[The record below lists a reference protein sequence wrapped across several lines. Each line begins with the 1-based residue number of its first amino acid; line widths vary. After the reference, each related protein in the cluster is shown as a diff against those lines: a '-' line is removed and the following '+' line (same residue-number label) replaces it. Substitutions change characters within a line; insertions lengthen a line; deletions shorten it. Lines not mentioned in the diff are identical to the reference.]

1 MVDHHSS
8 SSQWKIFLS
17 FCICLFLYT
26 SRYSFVK
33 ALGIYKPSSI
43 GFAPSHVCVTQHC
56 RAGTRNILF
65 SSIDDDNYRDS
76 LTINSDGEEIHTEPN
91 RSFRKRVK
99 RLTKR
104 MIPWNSSTSTE
115 ITGNEQLPQS
125 EDEHA
130 PEQIDLYTKS
140 IVDQAF
146 APAEESIRELE
157 EALVVARAALA
168 NAKLESY
175 NAIADL
181 ASSKEQPIAPSILPT
196 NGAEGDATV
205 NTDGLY
211 PDLDTMAFED
221 VDYESSEMAPPFL
234 DEDSCLMPDA
244 EPLVRVE
251 KAPDNSRRIFAGI
264 DILASTD
271 DVWNVLTNYHELQNV
286 IPNLVVNDVLDLYDG
301 EATANEDATD
311 EDLPEE
317 IRCANLSRTM
327 KGSLLRQV
335 GGAKVAGIN
344 FSAKTTLEVRE
355 WPNGMPDFAHFMDDM
370 WEGKSRE
377 ERAKEYPRIKLKRY
391 RFPRPFAVSNLPTRD
406 ISMQS
411 IANDDGEFRLYQGVW
426 RMQPLVGCSPPG
438 KNAMRLTYAVEIS
451 PRVYL
456 PVKLIEG
463 RIVRDLCANLEAIRE
478 VVSGIE

>member
-1 MVDHHSS
+1 M
-8 SSQWKIFLS
+8 
-17 FCICLFLYT
+17 
-26 SRYSFVK
+26 
-33 ALGIYKPSSI
+33 
-43 GFAPSHVCVTQHC
+43 
-56 RAGTRNILF
+56 
-65 SSIDDDNYRDS
+65 
-76 LTINSDGEEIHTEPN
+76 
-91 RSFRKRVK
+91 
-99 RLTKR
+99 
-104 MIPWNSSTSTE
+104 
-115 ITGNEQLPQS
+115 
-125 EDEHA
+125 
-130 PEQIDLYTKS
+130 
-140 IVDQAF
+140 
-146 APAEESIRELE
+146 
-157 EALVVARAALA
+157 
-168 NAKLESY
+168 
-175 NAIADL
+175 
-181 ASSKEQPIAPSILPT
+181 
-196 NGAEGDATV
+196 
-205 NTDGLY
+205 
-211 PDLDTMAFED
+211 
-221 VDYESSEMAPPFL
+221 
-234 DEDSCLMPDA
+234 
-244 EPLVRVE
+244 
-251 KAPDNSRRIFAGI
+251 
-264 DILASTD
+264 
-271 DVWNVLTNYHELQNV
+271 LTNYHELQNV

-301 EATANEDATD
+301 ETTANEDTTD

-317 IRCANLSRTM
+317 VRCANLSRTM

-377 ERAKEYPRIKLKRY
+377 ERAKEYPRVKLKRY

-438 KNAMRLTYAVEIS
+438 KDAMRLTYAVEIS